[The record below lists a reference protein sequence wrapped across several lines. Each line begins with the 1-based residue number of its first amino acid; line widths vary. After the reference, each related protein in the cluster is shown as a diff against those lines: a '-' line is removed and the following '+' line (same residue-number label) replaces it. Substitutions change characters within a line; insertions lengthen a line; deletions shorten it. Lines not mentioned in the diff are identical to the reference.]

1 MAFDPN
7 TATDADIKDFLIQLQ
22 RTPKRDLKAAYQ
34 RAVGG
39 EEYTVKGVLK
49 ETMVRQILGHAL
61 NDIGDFEIDGMTMA
75 PNSLVIN
82 RFEVPK
88 MDSTQAI
95 REAIEIIRNGI
106 DDDSLVADHAYAQE
120 VITQLQRL
128 PQTMGSTYGTLW
140 GIDDLRIY
148 RPAWSDDTLTAW
160 FSHNGNQL
168 ANRQSEDG
176 FETIRELLEWDG
188 MCEGCGEASKQSV
201 CAKCLADYEITR
213 CTECDHVM
221 RRDHIDD
228 DICQVCS

>member
-1 MAFDPN
+1 
-7 TATDADIKDFLIQLQ
+7 
-22 RTPKRDLKAAYQ
+22 
-34 RAVGG
+34 
-39 EEYTVKGVLK
+39 
-49 ETMVRQILGHAL
+49 
-61 NDIGDFEIDGMTMA
+61 
-75 PNSLVIN
+75 
-82 RFEVPK
+82 